1 MNISS
6 TCSLHALSG
15 YSFGVK
21 DAQLDEDH
29 SNAQRMARLHSEF
42 TTMGMR
48 RTVEAVLLVHEHGHP
63 HVLMLQIAN
72 GFFRL
77 PGDTLK
83 PGEDE
88 MEGLKRALSDK
99 LAPPADVNVPGG
111 PTIDTTWDVIEL
123 LGTWWRP
130 NFESY
135 MYPYIPAHITKPKE
149 EKRMYLIQLPEKRLL
164 SVPKNMKLVAVP
176 LFEMHDNATRYGAQ
190 LASLPT
196 LLSRFTFVK
205 NL

>member
-77 PGDTLK
+77 
-83 PGEDE
+83 
-88 MEGLKRALSDK
+88 
-99 LAPPADVNVPGG
+99 
-111 PTIDTTWDVIEL
+111 
-123 LGTWWRP
+123 
-130 NFESY
+130 
-135 MYPYIPAHITKPKE
+135 
-149 EKRMYLIQLPEKRLL
+149 
-164 SVPKNMKLVAVP
+164 
-176 LFEMHDNATRYGAQ
+176 
-190 LASLPT
+190 
-196 LLSRFTFVK
+196 
-205 NL
+205 